1 MHGPCRETFA
11 IRLKK
16 KQFPYKESRSLITDD
31 SLVTFS
37 LPLAKQAVRLP
48 SSQCQHF
55 HVEAAVVAAVVAVP
69 VVVVV
74 KVDEDVK
81 KYLSISS
88 KVVKS

>member
-1 MHGPCRETFA
+1 MHEPCRETFA

-16 KQFPYKESRSLITDD
+16 KQFPYKDRSLITDD
-31 SLVTFS
+31 WLVTFS

-55 HVEAAVVAAVVAVP
+55 HVEAAVVAAVVPVP

-74 KVDEDVK
+74 KVAEDVK